1 VQLRDYVIVLRKGWW
16 LIALTAVV
24 TALSAIGFAKLQQP
38 IYRSSVALEVTGR
51 LDYGT
56 GLAIQAQ
63 LRQLNNRI
71 QTANLASEVDRRYQF
86 DLGAERLLE
95 KIHTQAFPDTITIQI
110 DVDDTDPVRAQRIAT
125 GFAEVFAERETA
137 SQEGLPQQER
147 RVVAVLDAAKPAR
160 LYWPQTRVFLLAGL
174 LLGAVLGTLLAFAR
188 DYLDDSLK
196 TPEDVDRYLGV
207 TTLGTIPRVP
217 PAART
222 ARLAAKDTGAGGPEP
237 APALAPTATAGAA
250 SGTGTEEVGA
260 RRLGRRV
267 RLPAR
272 HERPRRGRS

>member
-1 VQLRDYVIVLRKGWW
+1 MQLRDYVAVLRKGWW

-38 IYRSSVALEVTGR
+38 IYRSSVTLEVTGR

-56 GLAIQAQ
+56 SLAIEKQ

-86 DLGAERLLE
+86 DIGAERLLE
-95 KIHTQAFPDTITIQI
+95 KVHTQAFPDTITIQI
-110 DVDDTDPVRAQRIAT
+110 DVDDTDPARAQRIAN

-147 RVVAVLDAAKPAR
+147 RVVNVLDAAKPAR

-174 LLGAVLGTLLAFAR
+174 LLGAVLGVLLAFAR

-196 TPEDVDRYLGV
+196 TPEDVERYLGL
-207 TTLGTIPRVP
+207 TTLGNIPRVP
-217 PAART
+217 
-222 ARLAAKDTGAGGPEP
+222 
-237 APALAPTATAGAA
+237 AGARGVRA
-250 SGTGTEEVGA
+250 PPGEAEAGPGPARPKPAGAEAVGA
-260 RRLGRRV
+260 RRLGRRGP
-267 RLPAR
+267 RLTAS
-272 HERPRRGRS
+272 RRGHRGG